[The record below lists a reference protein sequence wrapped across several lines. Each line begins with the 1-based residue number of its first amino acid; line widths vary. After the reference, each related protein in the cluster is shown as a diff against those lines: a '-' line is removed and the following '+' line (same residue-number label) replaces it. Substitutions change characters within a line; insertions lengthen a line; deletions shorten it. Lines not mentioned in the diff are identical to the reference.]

1 MVRVANRRLV
11 IRSALAL
18 TALAVLSGPTFA
30 HPHVWVT
37 MTSSVLL
44 SQEGLIEGVR
54 LNWTFDDAYAELALE
69 GLDVDGNG
77 DYSAAELAPLTRDN
91 IASLGDYG
99 YFTFMRGNGA
109 ARPIGGAQDED
120 QVWKDGKLTMSFTV
134 PLVEP
139 IDPRKEAFEL
149 KIYDPEFFIA
159 FDYAS
164 AEPVSVTGS
173 MPATCRL
180 DVAPVPTD
188 AELNQTR
195 TMLASKGKDWKPE
208 DSMDFGSMFAQAV
221 SIPCRQ

>member
-1 MVRVANRRLV
+1 MIHAASKMPT
-11 IRSALAL
+11 IRGALAL
-18 TALAVLSGPTFA
+18 MVLAMLSGPALA

-44 SQEGLIEGVR
+44 SEEGLIEGVR
-54 LNWTFDDAYAELALE
+54 LNWTFDDAYAQLALE
-69 GLDVDGNG
+69 GLDLDGDG

-99 YFTFMRGNGA
+99 YFTFMRGNGSE
-109 ARPIGGAQDED
+109 RPIGRARDED

-134 PLVEP
+134 SLVEP
-139 IDPRKEAFEL
+139 IDPRREAFEL

-159 FDYAS
+159 FDYAE
-164 AEPVSVTGS
+164 AEPVSFSGS

-188 AELNQTR
+188 AELDQTR
-195 TMLASKGKDWKPE
+195 TMLASKGKDWKPAE
-208 DSMDFGSMFAQAV
+208 NMEFGSMFAQAV
-221 SIPCRQ
+221 SIPCGQ